1 MGDRIT
7 STVEAFPAMRLVAV
21 SIFSSAVILVAA
33 RVIVFDYVDYNPK
46 ESDLIDY
53 GNLKLTKVKNKNIY
67 NLRGNFSILRPI
79 GNEKLV
85 KFELLNGSGGVLMR
99 HTIGFCVYAAN
110 DKMIWQELV
119 KASNLPSNCPL
130 PAVSFDTG

>member
-1 MGDRIT
+1 
-7 STVEAFPAMRLVAV
+7 MRLVAV
-21 SIFSSAVILVAA
+21 YIFLSAVILAAA
-33 RVIVFDYVDYNPK
+33 RVIVFDFVDYNPK

-85 KFELLNGSGGVLMR
+85 KFELLNGSGGTIMR
-99 HTIGFCVYAAN
+99 HMIGFCVYASN

-119 KASNLPSNCPL
+119 KASNLPSNNPCPF
-130 PAVSFDTG
+130 PAVSFTGN

>member
-1 MGDRIT
+1 
-7 STVEAFPAMRLVAV
+7 MRLVTV

-33 RVIVFDYVDYNPK
+33 RVIVFDYVDYLPK

-79 GNEKLV
+79 GNEKQV
-85 KFELLNGSGGVLMR
+85 KFELLNENGGILVR

-119 KASNLPSNCPL
+119 KASNLPDNNPCPF
-130 PAVSFDTG
+130 PAVS